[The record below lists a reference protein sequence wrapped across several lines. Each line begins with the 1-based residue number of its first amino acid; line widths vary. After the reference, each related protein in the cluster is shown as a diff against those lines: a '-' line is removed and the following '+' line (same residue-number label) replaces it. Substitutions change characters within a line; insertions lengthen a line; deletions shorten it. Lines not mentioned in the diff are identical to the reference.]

1 MANALIHDCSLE
13 FDLKAYLR
21 KYNLDFINDDHFQ
34 MLDEDNNQ
42 RISIGIYDAY
52 FGNVKLEN
60 DLEMTHLLPEKEKS
74 TAELLKVLLKNPNVV
89 IILLPSFFFMYCL
102 FATDV
107 LLPLITLEL
116 MKWDININLFSFWSN
131 IFFRAYDLVKTMY
144 K

>member
-1 MANALIHDCSLE
+1 M
-13 FDLKAYLR
+13 
-21 KYNLDFINDDHFQ
+21 
-34 MLDEDNNQ
+34 
-42 RISIGIYDAY
+42 
-52 FGNVKLEN
+52 
-60 DLEMTHLLPEKEKS
+60 LPEKEKS

-89 IILLPSFFFMYCL
+89 IMLLPSFFFMYCL